1 MLPETIWEVD
11 PVRLFRG
18 LLLAAALIAPAVQAA
33 QQTVRIGY
41 QKSST
46 LLMLAK
52 QQGTLEQALA
62 SHNIRVKWHEFSS
75 GLPLLEALNLN
86 NIDISA
92 DVADTVPVFIQAAGG
107 ELIWFARE
115 APSPRAQAIVVAANS
130 PLRRIQDLKGRKI
143 AVTKAAGSHY
153 LLIAA
158 LKQAGLSF
166 SDITPAWLTPADGRA
181 ALENGSVDAWVTW
194 EPFVTSARI
203 QQHVR
208 ILTDGEGLA
217 DYQRYYLASRAWGK
231 DNPQV
236 LAIVWQTLRKEADWV
251 KRNPHQAAKLLAP
264 LWGNLAPDIVEQAN
278 ARRSYQV
285 EPITRESLKE
295 QQSIADAFFEARL
308 LPRRI
313 DTRAVEIWHPGP

>member
-1 MLPETIWEVD
+1 MLPETIREVD

-33 QQTVRIGY
+33 QQTIRIGY

-143 AVTKAAGSHY
+143 AVTKAAGSYY

-181 ALENGSVDAWVTW
+181 ALESGSVDAWVTW

-236 LAIVWQTLRKEADWV
+236 LAIVWQTLRQEADWI
-251 KRNPHQAAKLLAP
+251 KQNPHQAAKLLAP

-285 EPITRESLKE
+285 EPVTRESLKE
-295 QQSIADAFFEARL
+295 QQSIADAFFDARL

-313 DTRAVEIWHPGP
+313 DTRAVEIWYPAP

>member
-1 MLPETIWEVD
+1 MK
-11 PVRLFRG
+11 LFRG

-62 SHNIRVKWHEFSS
+62 SHNIGVKWHEFSS

-115 APSPRAQAIVVAANS
+115 APSPRAQAIVVAADS

-236 LAIVWQTLRKEADWV
+236 LAIVWQTLRKEADWI
-251 KRNPHQAAKLLAP
+251 KSNPRQAAKLLAP

-285 EPITRESLKE
+285 EPVTRESLKQ